1 MEVKGRQ
8 DEMLVAVLQVL
19 AGGGSGWLARR
30 PGLIGLIVVVEALCC
45 SLNRDVAGGASE
57 DM

>member
-1 MEVKGRQ
+1 VKGRQ